1 MAIKKKFSYPH
12 ESCWS
17 NADELLLCLETGT
30 WRTSRPKL
38 DQSKC
43 NYCGICSLY
52 CPPQCMI
59 DQGDHFEPNLDFC
72 KGCGI
77 CVKECP
83 KKAIS
88 MVPEE

>member
-17 NADELLLCLETGT
+17 NADELLLYLETGT
-30 WRTSRPKL
+30 WRTSRPVV

-43 NYCGICSLY
+43 NHCGICYLF
-52 CPPQCMI
+52 CPPQCII
-59 DQGDHFEPNLDFC
+59 DKKSYFEANLEYC

-77 CVKECP
+77 CVVECP
-83 KKAIS
+83 RKAIA